1 MNIYEKYEKVG
12 LIDYKLRTVDDVKT
26 LHGTDILKMKGLNEL
41 SKEDRKLVIKLFI
54 GYLNGCGC
62 GNRQDIPISVEKL
75 NKDKFKIR
83 FSDGMF
89 SYFYSDGSIG

>member
-1 MNIYEKYEKVG
+1 MDIYEKYEKVG
-12 LIDYKLRTVDDVKT
+12 LIDYKLRTVDDVKE
-26 LHGTDILKMKGLNEL
+26 LHDTDILAMKGLNEL
-41 SKEDRKLVIKLFI
+41 SKEDKNLVIKLFI
-54 GYLNGCGC
+54 GYLNGC

-75 NKDKFKIR
+75 NKDKFKIY

>member
-1 MNIYEKYEKVG
+1 MSIYEKYEKMG
-12 LIDYKLRTVDDVKT
+12 LTDYKLRTIDDVKE
-26 LHGTDILKMKGLNEL
+26 LHGTDILAMKGFNEL
-41 SKEDRKLVIKLFI
+41 SKEERKLVIMLFI

-62 GNRQDIPISVEKL
+62 GNRQDIPVSVEKL
-75 NKDKFKIR
+75 SKDKFKIC

>member
-1 MNIYEKYEKVG
+1 MSIYEKYEKMG
-12 LIDYKLRTVDDVKT
+12 LTDYKLRSIDDVKE
-26 LHGTDILKMKGLNEL
+26 LHGTDILTMKGYKEL
-41 SKEDRKLVIKLFI
+41 SKEDRDLVVILFI

-75 NKDKFKIR
+75 SKDKFKIC

>member
-1 MNIYEKYEKVG
+1 MSIYKKYEKMG
-12 LIDYKLRTVDDVKT
+12 LIDYKLRTIDDVKE
-26 LHGTDILKMKGLNEL
+26 LHGTDILAMKGFNEL
-41 SKEDRKLVIKLFI
+41 SKEDRKLVIILFI

-62 GNRQDIPISVEKL
+62 GNRQDVPVSVEKL
-75 NKDKFKIR
+75 SKYKFKIC

>member
-1 MNIYEKYEKVG
+1 MRREVFSINQNLE
-12 LIDYKLRTVDDVKT
+12 LMKL
-26 LHGTDILKMKGLNEL
+26 LGTDILEMKGLNEL
-41 SKEDRKLVIKLFI
+41 SEEDGKIVIKLFT
-54 GYLNGCGC
+54 GYLNSCGC

-75 NKDKFKIR
+75 TKDKFKIY